1 MAHALAFDRR
11 AKLRPAVLATAAV
24 FGAAVLA
31 APVREAHADNV
42 SPTGKG
48 IVGGALLG
56 AEAVTIVESL
66 VGVRPGWAY
75 GVGALVGAA
84 GGGVGGFFVEQG
96 SSDGR
101 APMYMLAGG
110 LALVI
115 PAIVLTLNATRY
127 MPEEGATE
135 DRAPTAPAAE
145 PGVPGGSVT
154 GAPGD
159 TAAPPPAP
167 PPTAPAPAQPAPAGP
182 QSRAAP
188 PGQGV
193 RRSPARAA
201 PDYPA
206 LSLLDVQKGGLRL
219 GVPVPDVRAV
229 FTAAEQRQYGM
240 GQRAE
245 IRLPMLHVV
254 F

>member
-1 MAHALAFDRR
+1 MAHAHALDRR
-11 AKLRPAVLATAAV
+11 TKLRPAVLATAAV
-24 FGAAVLA
+24 FGATVLA
-31 APVREAHADNV
+31 APLREAHADNI

-56 AEAVTIVESL
+56 AEVVTIVESV
-66 VGVRPGWAY
+66 VGVRAGWAY

-84 GGGVGGFFVEQG
+84 GGGVGGFFIEKG

-159 TAAPPPAP
+159 VVAPAP
-167 PPTAPAPAQPAPAGP
+167 PASPPAQPPPAGP
-182 QSRAAP
+182 QSRAVP
-188 PGQGV
+188 PARGM
-193 RRSPARAA
+193 RRSPARGA
-201 PDYPA
+201 PDLPA
-206 LSLLDVQKGGLRL
+206 LSLVDVQSGALRL
-219 GVPVPDVRAV
+219 GIPVPDVRAV

-240 GQRAE
+240 GQQAE